1 MKVFKNLFMLL
12 TLTVMIFL
20 VSCDNQN
27 SETIPQADQ
36 NSANIT
42 SRLRFVNSS
51 DYDTTGMSDWQEVT
65 TPPAAIET
73 YVSDN
78 YSDAMIEETW
88 LTSTGEYIVLLEDD
102 TVLVF
107 NASEQFVIAFNLDGY
122 VSNFEDDFEEVDPAS
137 LPQTILDYIASN
149 HADEELDIAGI
160 NAEDGEY
167 VIVFESG
174 LVLIFDT
181 DGNFVEQFTED
192 DYDDYDYEED
202 LEEVDVA
209 TLPQPILDY
218 LASNHA
224 DATIEE
230 AFIDSEE
237 GEYIIILDSDI
248 IVIFDLDGNFIEEFE
263 ADFEDYCDEVD
274 VADLPQAIA
283 DYVSSNYTGVE
294 IEEAWFDDEAN
305 EYYVELS
312 NEIVLVFDADGVF
325 LREYTDDED
334 DDEEDDD
341 DDDDDDDGE

>member
-1 MKVFKNLFMLL
+1 MKLFKNLFMLMTVALL
-12 TLTVMIFL
+12 TAL

-27 SETIPQADQ
+27 SDVIPQEDQ
-36 NSANIT
+36 SGANVT

-65 TPPAAIET
+65 TPSEAIQAFVTE
-73 YVSDN
+73 N
-78 YSDAMIEETW
+78 YDGAIIDEAW
-88 LTSTGEYIVLLEDD
+88 ITSTGEYIVLLDDD

-107 NASEQFVIAFNLDGY
+107 NASEQFIIAFNLDGY
-122 VSNFEDDFEEVDPAS
+122 VSNFEDDFDEVDPAS
-137 LPQTILDYIASN
+137 LPQSILDYIAAN
-149 HADEELDIAGI
+149 HAAEEIDIAGI

-181 DGNFVEQFTED
+181 DGNYIEEFTED
-192 DYDDYDYEED
+192 DYDDD
-202 LEEVDVA
+202 LDEVDPA
-209 TLPQPILDY
+209 TLPQSILDY

-224 DATIEE
+224 DATIDE

-237 GEYIIILDSDI
+237 GEYIIILNTDI
-248 IVIFDLDGNFIEEFE
+248 IVVFDLDGNFIEEFE

-283 DYVSSNYTGVE
+283 DYVSSNYAGQE

-305 EYYVELS
+305 EYYIELT
-312 NEIVLVFDADGVF
+312 NDLVLVFDTDGAF
-325 LREYTDDED
+325 LREYTEE

-341 DDDDDDDGE
+341 DDDGE

>member
-1 MKVFKNLFMLL
+1 MKLSKNLFMLITLALL
-12 TLTVMIFL
+12 TAL

-27 SETIPQADQ
+27 SDVIPQEDQ
-36 NSANIT
+36 SGANVT

-65 TPPAAIET
+65 TPPEAIQT
-73 YVSDN
+73 YVTDN
-78 YSDAMIEETW
+78 YDGVLLEETW
-88 LTSTGEYIVLLEDD
+88 ITSTGEYIVLLGDD

-107 NASEQFVIAFNLDGY
+107 NASEQFIIAFNLDGY
-122 VSNFEDDFEEVDPAS
+122 VSNFEDDFEEVDSAS
-137 LPQTILDYIASN
+137 LPQPILDYITAN
-149 HADEELDIAGI
+149 HAGEELDIAGL

-181 DGNFVEQFTED
+181 DGNYIEEFTED
-192 DYDDYDYEED
+192 DYDED
-202 LEEVDVA
+202 LDEVDPT
-209 TLPQPILDY
+209 TLPQAISDY

-224 DATIEE
+224 DASIDE
-230 AFIDSEE
+230 AFKDSEE
-237 GEYIIILDSDI
+237 SEYIIILDTDI

-283 DYVSSNYTGVE
+283 DYVNNNYAGEE
-294 IEEAWFDDEAN
+294 IEEAWFDDDAN

-312 NEIVLVFDADGVF
+312 NDLVLVFNADGAF
-325 LREYTDDED
+325 LREYTEEDDDED
-334 DDEEDDD
+334 NDEEEDDD
-341 DDDDDDDGE
+341 DGE